1 MNTER
6 KTNSKN
12 SASEGLVSKMVTSIN
27 TNGNSKQKVKP
38 LIQPV
43 ASKTASVNNGE
54 SIDVSQINFMGIEEF
69 LSELREKTEPNDK
82 LMRSASRNLAA
93 QLKESR
99 TLLSLASHLSSND
112 GDPNTLDRLMDTA
125 YFILN
130 AANVFFFQLEPNG
143 IDMILIKSRVE
154 SAAGMRIAIH
164 EIFPGRFF
172 NSLSTR
178 LFLS

>member
-12 SASEGLVSKMVTSIN
+12 SASEVLVSKMVTSIN
-27 TNGNSKQKVKP
+27 ANGNSKQKVKP

-43 ASKTASVNNGE
+43 ASKAVCVSNGE
-54 SIDVSQINFMGIEEF
+54 SVDVSQINFMGIEEF
-69 LSELREKTEPNDK
+69 LSVLREKTEPNDK
-82 LMRSASRNLAA
+82 LMHSASRNLAA

-112 GDPNTLDRLMDTA
+112 GAPNTLDRLMDTA

-130 AANVFFFQLEPNG
+130 ASNVFFLQLESNG
-143 IDMILIKSRVE
+143 TDMILIKSRVE
-154 SAAGMRIAIH
+154 SAIGMRIAIH
-164 EIFPGRFF
+164 EIFPGRYT
-172 NSLSTR
+172 NSPDY
-178 LFLS
+178 FHHM

>member
-43 ASKTASVNNGE
+43 ASKTVSVNNGE

-69 LSELREKTEPNDK
+69 LSELRDKTEPNDK

-143 IDMILIKSRVE
+143 IDMIVIKSRVE
-154 SAAGMRIAIH
+154 SAVGMRIAIH
-164 EIFPGRFF
+164 EIFPGRYF
-172 NSLSTR
+172 NSLFTR

>member
-43 ASKTASVNNGE
+43 ASKTVSVNNGE

-130 AANVFFFQLEPNG
+130 AANVYFFQLEPNG

-154 SAAGMRIAIH
+154 SAAGIRIAIH